1 MGIQWV
7 DSFVNLLAG
16 IGVSGRDKFASQS
29 YSFCPMTQFDLEAA
43 YRGDWIARKV
53 VDIPA
58 FDMTRQW
65 RQWQADEAQVEL
77 LEELEKDLFLQQK
90 TQQALIRSRL
100 YGGAI
105 MVMGTDVGAPE
116 EELNVE
122 AVGKDG
128 LKFLHVV
135 SMLNVSTGP
144 IVYDI
149 MSQYYGLPSYYIV
162 NSRQGVGGAGLG
174 KQEAGTYAE
183 VQLHPSRV
191 VRFIGMQPP
200 DPILSGALWGDSV
213 LQPVNDAVKMCGLV
227 SGSLA
232 TLISE
237 LKIDIIKIPDMAE
250 IVSTAEGTQ
259 KLQTRFATANAMK
272 SVINTVVLDST
283 EEWQRVQAN
292 LAGVPEIIVTYLQ
305 IASGAADIP
314 AGRFLGLPHKGLN
327 TTGEADAR
335 NYYDKLAGEQ
345 TTILTPAMSVLDEVI
360 IRSALGTRPPEIYY
374 EWASLWQLSDGD
386 KADIALK
393 KAQAYQVD
401 VNAAQIPAVA
411 LANGRVN
418 QLIEDGTYP
427 GLQKALEDAAAE
439 GETIEELNAPR
450 PEPAGF
456 ALWPGQHLAPPVP
469 GEAPLP
475 DPSAVVAPVSASTPS
490 PAPAKGS
497 NGRTGDLPRS

>member
-16 IGVSGRDKFASQS
+16 LGVSGRDKFASQS
-29 YSFCPMTQFDLEAA
+29 YAFVPMTQYELEAA

-65 RQWQADEAQVEL
+65 RQWQADAAQVEL
-77 LEELEKDLFLQQK
+77 LEKLEKDLFLQQK

-116 EELNVE
+116 EELDVE

-135 SMLNVSTGP
+135 SMLNVTVGP
-144 IVYDI
+144 RIYDVT
-149 MSQYYGLPSYYIV
+149 SPYYGLPSWYSIR
-162 NSRQGVGGAGLG
+162 SAPAGSG
-174 KQEAGTYAE
+174 SQQSAATEV

-191 VRFIGMQPP
+191 IRFIGMQPP
-200 DPILSGALWGDSV
+200 DPVLSGLIWGDSV

-250 IVSTAEGTQ
+250 IVSTAEGTA

-292 LAGVPEIIVTYLQ
+292 LAGVPQIITTYLQ

-314 AGRFLGLPHKGLN
+314 AGRFLGLPHRGLN
-327 TTGEADAR
+327 VSGEADFR
-335 NYYDKLAGEQ
+335 NYYDRLAGEQ
-345 TTILTPAMSVLDEVI
+345 TTVLTPAMCVLDEVI
-360 IRSALGTRPPEIYY
+360 IRSALGSRPPEIYY
-374 EWASLWQLSDGD
+374 EWNSLWQLSDGD

-393 KAQAYQVD
+393 KAQAYQID

-427 GLQKALEDAAAE
+427 GLQNALQDAAAE
-439 GETIEELNAPR
+439 GDTIEELNAPR
-450 PEPAGF
+450 PEPAGMV
-456 ALWPGQHLAPPVP
+456 LWPGEHLVPPVP

-475 DPSAVVAPVSASTPS
+475 GPPPKGNAPIATQ
-490 PAPAKGS
+490 G
-497 NGRTGDLPRS
+497 NGGQTGDLPRS

>member
-7 DSFVNLLAG
+7 DGFMNLLAG
-16 IGVSGRDKFASQS
+16 LGVPGRDKFASQN
-29 YSFCPMTQFDLEAA
+29 YAFTPMTQYELEAA

-58 FDMTRQW
+58 FDQTRQW

-77 LEELEKDLFLQQK
+77 LEELEKDLFIQRKVQD
-90 TQQALIRSRL
+90 ALIKSRL

-105 MVMGTDVGAPE
+105 MVMGVEDSGAPE
-116 EELNVE
+116 EELDPETVT
-122 AVGKDG
+122 KDS
-128 LKFLHVV
+128 LKFVHVV
-135 SMLNVSTGP
+135 SMLNVATGDL
-144 IVYDI
+144 VYDV
-149 MSQYYGLPSYYIV
+149 MSPYYGLPSWYSV
-162 NSRQGVGGAGLG
+162 KTRQSI
-174 KQEAGTYAE
+174 GTKSGSDTVSE
-183 VQLHPSRV
+183 VRLHPSRV
-191 VRFIGMQPP
+191 VRFVGMQPP
-200 DPILSGALWGDSV
+200 DPILSGLLWGDSV

-227 SGSLA
+227 AGSLA

-250 IVSTAEGTQ
+250 IVSTAEGTA
-259 KLQTRFATANAMK
+259 KLHDRFATANAMK
-272 SVINTVVLDST
+272 SVINTVVLDSA

-345 TTILTPAMSVLDEVI
+345 TTVLTPAMSVLDEVI
-360 IRSALGTRPPEIYY
+360 IRSALGSRPPEIYY
-374 EWASLWQLSDGD
+374 EWSSLWQLSDGD

-393 KAQAYQVD
+393 KAQAYQID

-427 GLQKALEDAAAE
+427 GLQNALQDAAAE

-450 PEPAGF
+450 PEPAGMV
-456 ALWPGQHLAPPVP
+456 LWPGEHLVPPVP

-475 DPSAVVAPVSASTPS
+475 GPPPKGNAAIATQ
-490 PAPAKGS
+490 GS
-497 NGRTGDLPRS
+497 NGQTGDLPRS

>member
-1 MGIQWV
+1 
-7 DSFVNLLAG
+7 
-16 IGVSGRDKFASQS
+16 
-29 YSFCPMTQFDLEAA
+29 
-43 YRGDWIARKV
+43 
-53 VDIPA
+53 
-58 FDMTRQW
+58 
-65 RQWQADEAQVEL
+65 
-77 LEELEKDLFLQQK
+77 
-90 TQQALIRSRL
+90 
-100 YGGAI
+100 
-105 MVMGTDVGAPE
+105 
-116 EELNVE
+116 
-122 AVGKDG
+122 
-128 LKFLHVV
+128 
-135 SMLNVSTGP
+135 
-144 IVYDI
+144 
-149 MSQYYGLPSYYIV
+149 
-162 NSRQGVGGAGLG
+162 
-174 KQEAGTYAE
+174 
-183 VQLHPSRV
+183 
-191 VRFIGMQPP
+191 
-200 DPILSGALWGDSV
+200 
-213 LQPVNDAVKMCGLV
+213 
-227 SGSLA
+227 
-232 TLISE
+232 
-237 LKIDIIKIPDMAE
+237 
-250 IVSTAEGTQ
+250 
-259 KLQTRFATANAMK
+259 
-272 SVINTVVLDST
+272 
-283 EEWQRVQAN
+283 
-292 LAGVPEIIVTYLQ
+292 
-305 IASGAADIP
+305 
-314 AGRFLGLPHKGLN
+314 LN

>member
-16 IGVSGRDKFASQS
+16 IGVSGRDKFASQN
-29 YSFCPMTQFDLEAA
+29 YAFTPMTQFDLEAA

-77 LEELEKDLFLQQK
+77 LEELEKDLFIQLKVQR
-90 TQQALIRSRL
+90 ALIMSRL

-105 MVMGTDVGAPE
+105 MVIGVDSGAPE
-116 EELNVE
+116 EELDTE
-122 AVGKDG
+122 SITKDS
-128 LKFLHVV
+128 LQFLHVV
-135 SMLNVSTGP
+135 SMLNVTVGP
-144 IVYDI
+144 RIYDVT
-149 MSQYYGLPSYYIV
+149 SPYYGLPSWYSIR
-162 NSRQGVGGAGLG
+162 SAPPGSE
-174 KQEAGTYAE
+174 KQASAATEQ

-191 VRFIGMQPP
+191 IRFIGQALP
-200 DPILSGALWGDSV
+200 DPLLSGLAWGDSV

-250 IVSTAEGTQ
+250 IVSTAEGTA

-272 SVINTVVLDST
+272 SVINTVVLDSS

-345 TTILTPAMSVLDEVI
+345 TTVLTPAMCVLDEVI
-360 IRSALGTRPPEIYY
+360 IRSALGSRPPEVYY
-374 EWASLWQLSDGD
+374 EWNSLWQLSDGD

-411 LANGRVN
+411 LAHGRVN
-418 QLIEDGTYP
+418 QLIEAGTYP
-427 GLQKALEDAAAE
+427 GLQRALEDAAAE
-439 GETIEELNAPR
+439 GDTIEELNAPR
-450 PEPAGF
+450 PEPAGMVLY
-456 ALWPGQHLAPPVP
+456 AGEHLVPPDPNAPP
-469 GEAPLP
+469 LP
-475 DPSAVVAPVSASTPS
+475 AATTGLQQP
-490 PAPAKGS
+490 PAPAGPPKGS
-497 NGRTGDLPRS
+497 NGQTGDLPRS